1 MPQTKQPE
9 SQSVQDFLKT
19 VYELQG
25 THERVLTNTLAGALA
40 ITAPSVT
47 DMAGRLCTAGL
58 LDYQKQRGVKL
69 TEAGEQIA
77 RNVIYRHQMIERF
90 LIEHLGY
97 DETEAHQEAEQMEH
111 AVSDKFVQALASYLH
126 KQDGN

>member
-1 MPQTKQPE
+1 MSQPKPPE
-9 SQSVQDFLKT
+9 SQSVQDFLKA

-25 THERVLTNTLAGALA
+25 SHERVLTNTLAGALS

-77 RNVIYRHQMIERF
+77 RTVIYRHQMIERF
-90 LIEHLGY
+90 LIEQLGY
-97 DETEAHQEAEQMEH
+97 NETNAHQEAELMEH
-111 AVSDKFVQALASYLH
+111 VVSDKFVQALACHLH
-126 KQDGN
+126 KQDSD